1 VDSAEDMASS
11 DSQTFSDFVTG
22 DKQFEVPRYQR
33 NYSWEQEHVEDL
45 WDDLVE
51 AVEMDRDHYIGTFLL
66 MDGDGVD
73 DSAHKIIDGQQRLT
87 TLTILLFELQ
97 EQLDELGK
105 ETASRKIRGEYI
117 ARYGQQKLTLAGDDR
132 TFFKTTIMENTLDD
146 KKKGKKQNPLSNVDV
161 ESPSQG
167 RLLKTKEWLRSKLR
181 KGVPESSPHEDQVD
195 FYIDLYHKIQS
206 LPLLEYTVSSRSEAA
221 RIFQTVNDRGKS
233 LTDLEITKSYLMH
246 RVSLLEDEDEAD
258 SSIESIQDSFNE
270 IYDSIEN
277 ISSGPSEDR
286 VQRYHFIMWNE
297 EWGTGW
303 DQRYYQNH
311 LEHLKEEFRKIGSV
325 EEILSYVQELER
337 MFGKL
342 DELYNYTE
350 RDDLDN
356 ERIETN
362 LSNLFIAGRLANFYP
377 LLMVAYDQYTRE
389 EVTEMTEDKFCE
401 LLETVETFI
410 VRTYIIEQKSADTGR
425 TRVYPLARKLHYN
438 GKEAVPDSIN
448 PLNPDG
454 VIDELEKWINNYCSD
469 DRLESTLG
477 ESDVYGYY
485 GSRKSELRLLLYTYE
500 SHLENDEEDI
510 QFYVEDVVNNKDDR
524 FSIEHVWPQTPKE
537 GFDDETKE
545 LVKQHTHRLGNLALM
560 TPEDNSVKGNGP
572 FEEKKA
578 DYSSSKIRM
587 LENIFGMNEWG
598 VEQID
603 EREQEI
609 IQVIKNRWPDRYKD
623 SVFDY

>member
-1 VDSAEDMASS
+1 MASS
-11 DSQTFSDFVTG
+11 DSQTFSGFVTG
-22 DKQFEVPRYQR
+22 DKQFEVPLYQR
-33 NYSWEQEHVEDL
+33 NYSWEKEHVEDL

-66 MDGDGVD
+66 MDAEGAD

-97 EQLDELGK
+97 ERLDELGE
-105 ETASRKIRGEYI
+105 ETEARKIRGEYI
-117 ARYGQQKLTLAGDDR
+117 ARYGEQKLTLGGDDK
-132 TFFKTTIMENTLDD
+132 TFFKRTIMENVLDD
-146 KKKGKKQNPLSNVDV
+146 NRKAQKQNALSDV
-161 ESPSQG
+161 ETNSPSQS
-167 RLLKTKEWLRSKLR
+167 RLLRTKELIRSQLKD
-181 KGVPESSPHEDQVD
+181 GVPDSSPHEDQVD
-195 FYIDLYHKIQS
+195 FCTDLYHKIQS

-246 RVSLLEDEDEAD
+246 RVSLLEDENEAD

-277 ISSGPSEDR
+277 ISSGPGEDR
-286 VQRYHFIMWNE
+286 VQRYHFIMWND

-311 LEHLKEEFRKIGSV
+311 LEHLKESFRSVGSV

-342 DELYNYTE
+342 DELYNYTD

-356 ERIETN
+356 ERIGTN

-389 EVTEMTEDKFCE
+389 AVSEMTEDKFCE
-401 LLETVETFI
+401 ILEKVETFI
-410 VRTYIIEQKSADTGR
+410 VRTYIIEQKSSDTGR
-425 TRVYPLARKLHYN
+425 MRIYRLARRLHYN
-438 GKEAVPDSIN
+438 ANEMVSDSVSS
-448 PLNPDG
+448 LGPDG
-454 VIDELEKWINNYCSD
+454 IIERLEKYTNSYCSD
-469 DRLESTLG
+469 NRLESTLG
-477 ESDVYGYY
+477 ESDVYRYY

-500 SHLENDEEDI
+500 SYLEDDEEDI
-510 QFYVEDVVNNKDDR
+510 QFYAEDVVNNKDKR

-537 GFDDETKE
+537 GFDEETRE

-560 TPEDNSVKGNGP
+560 TPEDNAVKGNDP
-572 FEEKKA
+572 FEDKKA
-578 DYSSSKIRM
+578 DFTRSKIRM
-587 LENIFGMNEWG
+587 LENIFATDEWG
-598 VEQID
+598 VAQID
-603 EREQEI
+603 EREQEMI
-609 IQVIKNRWPDRYKD
+609 RVIKERWPDEY
-623 SVFDY
+623 SS